1 MSRRL
6 TILHTE
12 SSLGWGGQEHRTFKE
27 MVGLA
32 KLGHRLLLACQ
43 PGAKFAAR
51 AHEAGFEVFEVRMR
65 NSFSVG
71 AVLKLAA
78 LIRRQQVD
86 VVNTHSG
93 RDSILAGLAGRL
105 AGRLVVRTRHLA
117 LPITSRF
124 TYTTLPHHVVTVSES
139 VRRYLV
145 SEGVPEGRASTV
157 YTGIDPAVLELDGPA
172 TLRCELGLPADTPL
186 VGAVAILRQKK
197 GHRRIV
203 EAAPAILAACP
214 QAHFVFAGDGPQ
226 LDNLKAQI
234 AAAGLSERFHLL
246 GLRRDVANVLAD
258 LDLFVLPTEQEALG
272 TAYIEAMAK
281 GLPIVGSRV
290 DGVPE
295 VVADGENGYLI
306 DPFDVAA
313 LADRVSQLLT
323 DAPLRARFG
332 EASRARAKTRFH
344 VDTMCRE
351 MLALY
356 RRLLAER
363 GAA

>member
-1 MSRRL
+1 MTKPL
-6 TILHTE
+6 TILHSE

-32 KLGHRLLLACQ
+32 IQGHRMLLACQ

-51 AHEAGFEVFEVRMR
+51 AREAGFEVFEVRMR
-65 NSFSVG
+65 SSFSLVAVG
-71 AVLKLAA
+71 KLAA
-78 LIRRQQVD
+78 LIRREQVD

-139 VRRYLV
+139 VRRYLL
-145 SEGVPEGRASTV
+145 SEGVPEARASTV
-157 YTGIDPAVLELDGPA
+157 YTGIDPATLALDGPA
-172 TLRCELGLPADTPL
+172 TLRRELALPADTPL
-186 VGAVAILRQKK
+186 VGSVAILRQKK
-197 GHRRIV
+197 GHSRIV
-203 EAAPAILAACP
+203 AAAPAILAACP
-214 QAHFVFAGDGPQ
+214 QAHFVFAGNGPQ
-226 LDNLKAQI
+226 MDNLTAQI
-234 AAAGLSERFHLL
+234 AAAGLTERFHLL

-272 TAYIEAMAK
+272 TAYIEAMAM

-313 LADRVSQLLT
+313 LADCVNRLLA
-323 DAPLRARFG
+323 DAPLRTRFG
-332 EASRARAKTRFH
+332 EASRARVKTRFH

-356 RRLLAER
+356 RRLLAAR